1 MQAMEPIQK
10 KEVINSLDIFNLLKS
25 IDINSKDVNYFLSKL
40 NDFYEKLDSYM
51 NISYL
56 LNYKNLDILKRLNEK
71 ENIKISLI
79 LSKIYMSIINNESLY
94 SDFLLIYNEEKMNF
108 IIEIIEE
115 CISLIKELNGFV
127 YDYNLFKFK
136 KKVLYLIKFVYIN
149 HKSKANI
156 EIAKKLEDLLDSTP
170 SIFFSEAYNALNNQK
185 DDFKIIK
192 SLDIEKI
199 NNFEENFEKMNN
211 YFEQFDSISTFVQYN
226 SGAISYSKVSGEE
239 SQKIDLMENNK
250 NINDVNK
257 IEFYEKYG
265 LLLLKFFIFHK
276 YIFTNEE
283 EETKIN
289 KENKRNEN
297 ENGDIFDKEKQ
308 LNKSG
313 KNIRDLVNEK
323 LFVSVNQPKEYND
336 LIIKEIKNYLS
347 LIKNFEQYEN
357 FKKIIESMKIFLK
370 IISENRYKIINILN
384 INQIDLKD
392 NFNPFY
398 SLNVPAGESCEL
410 YFETNMNETTLVFIE
425 LSLEKL
431 DITFELKKYD
441 MKNNKYKSV
450 ITKEKVMENF
460 QTFILNKGYCLYQ
473 VVFNNSYSW
482 FTSKDINYRISLLK
496 LIGENKNGIKN
507 DIKMIEKKNNEER
520 KIDKIED
527 KIKKIEKKT
536 DENEDTSN
544 FKEKEKIE
552 KPKIKINEINLK
564 KENKVEENLDDVLII
579 KKRDLKNKKKTTTN
593 KIKNGINEENDEHI
607 SKNKRD
613 LKKEEYFYCF
623 LNKKNIYFNVN
634 EINKI
639 INKNKE
645 AKENEEFINIPIIL
659 YSNSLRIISMKN
671 DEIKFLEKIEE
682 DEEEK
687 TITKY
692 FFDFQIINYLQKNLK
707 LTSKDKKSKK
717 ICISLFNQNRE
728 LSLSE
733 ETKEKIKSIKESN
746 ANNYE
751 EKINYLQK
759 IGFYPS
765 KHLENYN
772 IEYKLYDLCEQSLLY
787 HFILR
792 YSQKNKIEKPIYFM
806 LFDKN
811 FANAAIFNQGKIL
824 INSKYNEKTDKNC
837 KINYLS
843 NININD
849 SNGIL
854 KILEYVQNI
863 FGKIELILS
872 YIDDGDVNNK
882 KNMFEL
888 FDFIKKYCCKKIN
901 LSEQYVVANDVF
913 TSIN

>member
-1 MQAMEPIQK
+1 
-10 KEVINSLDIFNLLKS
+10 
-25 IDINSKDVNYFLSKL
+25 
-40 NDFYEKLDSYM
+40 
-51 NISYL
+51 
-56 LNYKNLDILKRLNEK
+56 
-71 ENIKISLI
+71 
-79 LSKIYMSIINNESLY
+79 
-94 SDFLLIYNEEKMNF
+94 
-108 IIEIIEE
+108 
-115 CISLIKELNGFV
+115 
-127 YDYNLFKFK
+127 
-136 KKVLYLIKFVYIN
+136 
-149 HKSKANI
+149 
-156 EIAKKLEDLLDSTP
+156 
-170 SIFFSEAYNALNNQK
+170 
-185 DDFKIIK
+185 
-192 SLDIEKI
+192 
-199 NNFEENFEKMNN
+199 
-211 YFEQFDSISTFVQYN
+211 
-226 SGAISYSKVSGEE
+226 
-239 SQKIDLMENNK
+239 
-250 NINDVNK
+250 
-257 IEFYEKYG
+257 
-265 LLLLKFFIFHK
+265 
-276 YIFTNEE
+276 
-283 EETKIN
+283 
-289 KENKRNEN
+289 
-297 ENGDIFDKEKQ
+297 
-308 LNKSG
+308 
-313 KNIRDLVNEK
+313 VNEK

-520 KIDKIED
+520 KIIKMED
-527 KIKKIEKKT
+527 KIKKIEKKA

-579 KKRDLKNKKKTTTN
+579 KKRDLKNKEKTNTK
-593 KIKNGINEENDEHI
+593 KIKNGINEENDELI
-607 SKNKRD
+607 RKNERD

-623 LNKKNIYFNVN
+623 LNRKNIYFNIN

-645 AKENEEFINIPIIL
+645 TKENEEFINIPVIL

-682 DEEEK
+682 DEEGK

-733 ETKEKIKSIKESN
+733 ETKEKIKSIEELN
-746 ANNYE
+746 ENNYE
-751 EKINYLQK
+751 EKINYLQR
-759 IGFYPS
+759 IGFWPS
-765 KHLENYN
+765 KHLENYY

-824 INSKYNEKTDKNC
+824 INSTYNKETDKNC
-837 KINYLS
+837 EMNYLS

-849 SNGIL
+849 TNGIL

-863 FGKIELILS
+863 FGEIELILS

-882 KNMFEL
+882 KNIFQL

-901 LSEQYVVANDVF
+901 LNEKYVVANDVF
-913 TSIN
+913 ININ